1 MTGFDGIA
9 VGVGTGK
16 ILGNIRIVSLTIG
29 RYDFPCSITVMFIME
44 RLCNKNINRLN

>member
-29 RYDFPCSITVMFIME
+29 RYHSYVQDGEVV
-44 RLCNKNINRLN
+44 